1 MNTRPAR
8 RGGSET
14 RPYYTHSWE
23 ALRQRQFGDFRCA
36 ACGGFVTSQPELSGV
51 QNRNHCPYCLASR
64 HVDLNQAG
72 DRLSAC
78 KAIMQ
83 PLGLALKRVHKKYA
97 SPVSGELL
105 IHRCT
110 DCGKL
115 SLNRLAADDDADTLL
130 RVFEAS
136 LDAHIQ
142 ALVTGQQVAPLGPAD
157 RTLVRKRLLG
167 WN

>member
-1 MNTRPAR
+1 M
-8 RGGSET
+8 
-14 RPYYTHSWE
+14 
-23 ALRQRQFGDFRCA
+23 
-36 ACGGFVTSQPELSGV
+36 